1 MSDGNYNR
9 NLLPYRKYQSGVRAG
24 RAQAKQWALQ
34 AFMAWL
40 DAERSAL
47 SADEKERTL
56 IAFKQQLDAAL
67 NIP

>member
-9 NLLPYRKYQSGVRAG
+9 NLLPYRNYQSGVRAG
-24 RAQAKQWALQ
+24 RAQAKQLALQ

-47 SADEKERTL
+47 SADKKEQTL
-56 IAFKQQLDAAL
+56 IAFKQHLDAAL

>member
-9 NLLPYRKYQSGVRAG
+9 NLLPYRNYQSGVRAG
-24 RAQAKQWALQ
+24 RAQAKQLALQ

-47 SADEKERTL
+47 SAAEKEQTL
-56 IAFKQQLDAAL
+56 ITFKQHLDAAL